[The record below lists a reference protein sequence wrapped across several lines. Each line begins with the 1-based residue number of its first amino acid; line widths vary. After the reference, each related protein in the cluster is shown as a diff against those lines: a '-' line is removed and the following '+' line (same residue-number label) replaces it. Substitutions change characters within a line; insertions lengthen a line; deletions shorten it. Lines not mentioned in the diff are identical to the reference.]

1 MILIFNELLQSANK
15 CNQLLQLVKAKDL
28 ENSILLEFLR
38 YPNPF
43 SRNKQNKFE
52 AYFTITKSWY

>member
-43 SRNKQNKFE
+43 PRN
-52 AYFTITKSWY
+52 